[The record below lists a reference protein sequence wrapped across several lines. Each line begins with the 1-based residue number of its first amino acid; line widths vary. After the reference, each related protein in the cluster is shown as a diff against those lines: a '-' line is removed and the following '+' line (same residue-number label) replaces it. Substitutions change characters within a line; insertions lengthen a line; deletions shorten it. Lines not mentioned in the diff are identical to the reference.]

1 MGRAFINSFPKAQW
15 ESEGHRQGD
24 LSGGCKEASSLGARM
39 SGGKGEKSPTSTISE
54 KAEKKTKVW
63 DLFFFTKTAKAV
75 EATVFI
81 GKMSLEGARKHM
93 WDWEH
98 LLHKTAWKT
107 TEQQHGKIKML
118 QCMQENLQAAV
129 GQSRL
134 VLGPMCSSSGTASS
148 GKDPEHVIPQE
159 DGRGGQQQAAR
170 PTSGK
175 QPSVLDRQV
184 ITNVL

>member
-1 MGRAFINSFPKAQW
+1 
-15 ESEGHRQGD
+15 
-24 LSGGCKEASSLGARM
+24 M

-118 QCMQENLQAAV
+118 QCMQEDLQAAM

-134 VLGPMCSSSGTASS
+134 VLGPMCCSSGHQGQPAVGRTPGRWSRTR
-148 GKDPEHVIPQE
+148 HPQE

-184 ITNVL
+184 ITNVLWRTVLPVLLQK